1 LKSLKANYFIIYA
14 TMKNFSSKT
23 HFSNYQY
30 AIKII
35 EDCKDYWLQ
44 DQFPNIDQFLYDYD
58 LIDITG
64 KIQDFKSYYQFKDA
78 LDHLTNYKF
87 IRILIDSRA
96 VPRIYKGNRDI
107 PNNFTYEEYWSRN
120 F

>member
-1 LKSLKANYFIIYA
+1 M
-14 TMKNFSSKT
+14 TMTSFSPRT

-30 AIKII
+30 ATKII
-35 EDCKDYWLQ
+35 EDCRDNWLL
-44 DQFPNIDQFLYDYD
+44 DHFPNIDQLLFDYD

-64 KIQDFKSYYQFKDA
+64 KIQDLKSYYQFKDA

-87 IRILIDSRA
+87 IRILIDSRTIS
-96 VPRIYKGNRDI
+96 RIHKGNRDI

-120 F
+120 L